1 MNHISNS
8 IILNNGKALPMLG
21 LGVYLSQDGQEVKN
35 AIRWALETGYRCI
48 DTASFYK
55 NERGVGE
62 AVRESGV
69 ARNEIFV
76 TSKVWNSDQGYDETL
91 RAFDKSMDKL
101 GLAYL
106 DLYLVHW
113 PVRGKYKATYKALE
127 AIYKSGRVKSIGVS
141 NFMLPHLQDLL
152 AHCTVVPTVN
162 QIEYH
167 PYLAQPDLIAFC
179 KKHQI
184 VPQAWSPL
192 MQGQVLQIPLLQAL
206 AKKYGKTTVQIV
218 LRWNLQKGVA
228 TIPKSSKQH
237 RIIDNANIFDFELST
252 ADITQIDALDRGQ
265 RVGPDPFT
273 FNF

>member
-8 IILNNGKALPMLG
+8 IVLNNGQALPMLG

-35 AIRWALETGYRCI
+35 AIKWALEAGYRCI
-48 DTASFYK
+48 DTAAFYK

-62 AVRESGV
+62 AVKEGDISRS
-69 ARNEIFV
+69 EIFV
-76 TSKVWNSDQGYDETL
+76 TSKVWNSDQGYEQTL
-91 RAFDKSMDKL
+91 RAFDRSMDKL
-101 GLAYL
+101 GLEYL

-113 PVRGKYKATYKALE
+113 PVRGKYKETYKALE
-127 AIYKSGRVKSIGVS
+127 EIYQSGRVKSIGVS
-141 NFMLPHLQDLL
+141 NFMLPHLEDLL
-152 AHCTVVPTVN
+152 NSCTIVPTVN

-167 PYLAQPDLIAFC
+167 PYLAQPDLVAFC

-192 MQGQVLQIPLLQAL
+192 MQGQVLDIPLLQEL

-237 RIIDNANIFDFELST
+237 RIVDNANIFDFELLASDV
-252 ADITQIDALDRGQ
+252 AQIDALDRSQ